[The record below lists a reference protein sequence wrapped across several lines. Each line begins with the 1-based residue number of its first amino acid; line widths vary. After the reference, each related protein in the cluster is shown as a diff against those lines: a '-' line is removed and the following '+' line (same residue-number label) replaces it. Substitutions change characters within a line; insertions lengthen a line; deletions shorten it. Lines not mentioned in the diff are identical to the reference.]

1 MARKDKL
8 LERFKS
14 KPSDFTWLELVR
26 MLQGFGYEERDGRGS
41 RKKFVAEGLPTI
53 YLHEPHPR
61 NIVKQY
67 VLKQVAETL
76 RNEGL
81 I

>member
-1 MARKDKL
+1 
-8 LERFKS
+8 
-14 KPSDFTWLELVR
+14 